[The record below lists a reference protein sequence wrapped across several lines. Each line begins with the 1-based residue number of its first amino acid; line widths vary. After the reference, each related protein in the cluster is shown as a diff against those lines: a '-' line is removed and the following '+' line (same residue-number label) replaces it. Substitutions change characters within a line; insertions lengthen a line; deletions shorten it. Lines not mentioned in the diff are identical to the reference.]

1 MVHVHVQIAA
11 TSAMAGPKY
20 QKAGIFKTQRTALH
34 LTRIIM
40 KNLKNALITTTLALS
55 VSQGMAFAPSNN
67 VRSNGLIESTTSS
80 LKMGLFDNWVAG
92 GTGNTKDSRD
102 EEFEKQQEILRMR
115 RAPQKERDAYFNK
128 IEKRRQQAT
137 IDQQDK
143 WAWQTKTYKKGED
156 PIDEWKKRRASGQ
169 ISDLDD
175 QYGEEEKKGG
185 IPMPMAS
192 FGVGGEFGVGGKF
205 DNGGRFD
212 LRLPY
217 ADQGYVDEDADF
229 MGKLTSM
236 FSGKKKEDVKPVEKP
251 PKKKKNWPW

>member
-1 MVHVHVQIAA
+1 
-11 TSAMAGPKY
+11 
-20 QKAGIFKTQRTALH
+20 
-34 LTRIIM
+34 M
-40 KNLKNALITTTLALS
+40 KNAFIATTIAFS
-55 VSQGMAFAPSNN
+55 FSQVIAFAPSNN
-67 VRSNGLIESTTSS
+67 LRSNGLIAASTTSS
-80 LKMGLFDNWVAG
+80 LKMGLFDNWAAG
-92 GTGNTKDSRD
+92 GSGKDRRD
-102 EEFEKQQEILRMR
+102 EEFEKQQEILRRR
-115 RAPQKERDAYFNK
+115 RAPQAERDAYFNK
-128 IEKRRQQAT
+128 IEKRRQQAS
-137 IDQQDK
+137 IEQQDK
-143 WAWQTKTYKKGED
+143 WSWQTKTYKKGED

-236 FSGKKKEDVKPVEKP
+236 FTGKKKEKKVEKP
-251 PKKKKNWPW
+251 PEEPAKKKKNWPW